1 MELQEFKAAMGVTKL
16 QFHKSKRSDRAIAS
30 GAKFKL
36 VTGDGFDASQP
47 AYVYANNTDLAQS
60 DEDVAAGIQLYW
72 LSNKSGEAANPAFE
86 L

>member
-16 QFHKSKRSDRAIAS
+16 QFHKSKRSDRAI
-30 GAKFKL
+30 
-36 VTGDGFDASQP
+36 
-47 AYVYANNTDLAQS
+47 AQS